1 MIILLLRPFFILSRV
16 PEEFTVRAV
25 SRGYA
30 ARRSLIMN
38 AVFAARSSHLVCRVS
53 ESLPTISS
61 LSSFSLRF
69 VVRINATN
77 KASRGRNEER
87 AGPQVLRESILAVAP
102 IDGKQ
107 GN

>member
-1 MIILLLRPFFILSRV
+1 MIILLLHPFFILSRV

-25 SRGYA
+25 SRGYI

-61 LSSFSLRF
+61 LSSFPSRF
-69 VVRINATN
+69 DAQINAKN
-77 KASRGRNEER
+77 KASRERRRAWDGGGRF
-87 AGPQVLRESILAVAP
+87 SDAP
-102 IDGKQ
+102 F
-107 GN
+107 